1 MHNTMTSKEIFDKI
15 RKDFE
20 IFSQKFRDRESL
32 KQRFDEYAKSH
43 PDPDNFVRD
52 IQNKIFHEE
61 PDEID
66 EIYKGMSDEEI
77 LKMDGFPEDILKIQQ
92 SFSEYGFPIN
102 CYFASS
108 VWSRRSEKWFAGWLA
123 LEENPFLECFVYLIL
138 EW

>member
-92 SFSEYGFPIN
+92 SFS
-102 CYFASS
+102 
-108 VWSRRSEKWFAGWLA
+108 
-123 LEENPFLECFVYLIL
+123 
-138 EW
+138 